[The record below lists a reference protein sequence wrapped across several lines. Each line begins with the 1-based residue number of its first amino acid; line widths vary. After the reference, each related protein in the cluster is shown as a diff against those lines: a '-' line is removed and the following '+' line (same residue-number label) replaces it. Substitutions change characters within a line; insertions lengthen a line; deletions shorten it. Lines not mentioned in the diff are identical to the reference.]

1 MKQYV
6 VDELRPADHEALK
19 TYLENHYGPVALG
32 SIYWIPIDI
41 ELLTEVQ
48 AAHRQCQPHYFALD
62 LLPDRLACVLLV
74 RTKNSVRCSCMAY
87 ATQKQRDW
95 LIELIDTIFNRLE
108 IKT

>member
-6 VDELRPADHEALK
+6 IDELRPADQKALRI
-19 TYLENHYGPVALG
+19 YLEDHYGPAALG
-32 SIYWIPIDI
+32 SIYWIPIDSG
-41 ELLTEVQ
+41 LLTSVQ
-48 AAHRQCQPHYFALD
+48 AQHRQCQPHYFALD
-62 LLPDRLACVLLV
+62 LAQDQVACELLV

-87 ATQKQRDW
+87 ATIKQRNW

>member
-6 VDELRPADHEALK
+6 IDELRPADHKTLK
-19 TYLENHYGPVALG
+19 AYLDKHYGPAALG
-32 SIYWIPIDI
+32 SIYWIPIGSG
-41 ELLTEVQ
+41 LLTEVQ
-48 AAHRQCQPHYFALD
+48 AEHRQCQPHYFALD
-62 LLPDRLACVLLV
+62 LLPDRLACELLV

-95 LIELIDTIFNRLE
+95 LIELIDTIFKRLE